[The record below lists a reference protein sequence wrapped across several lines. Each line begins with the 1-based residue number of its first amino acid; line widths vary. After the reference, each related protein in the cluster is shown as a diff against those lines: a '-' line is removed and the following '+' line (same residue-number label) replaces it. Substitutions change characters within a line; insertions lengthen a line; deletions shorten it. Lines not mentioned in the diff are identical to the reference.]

1 MTTKQLT
8 NEIKKAQDRLSKRNL
23 KSGEA
28 SELHLRIDTIRVIK
42 SQLEKLEIQLDNLN
56 NR

>member
-28 SELHLRIDTIRVIK
+28 SELHLRIDTLRVIK
-42 SQLEKLEIQLDNLN
+42 SQLEKLEIQLDSLN